1 MQEASCPPST
11 THSIPIAV
19 FVPEAAVAAST
30 SAKPS
35 TSMPPCRCAASLSR
49 TEDKR
54 YEGVVASAVMRAMF
68 PKDAA
73 RRAFLKSVGASTALA
88 AISQFFPLQD
98 RDRSVRARR
107 RAREEGPQ
115 GRLHS
120 DHLRDADHHG
130 APDGLLFQARPQ
142 RRSGQDRRLG
152 RDPRQDHQQGIRR
165 SPHAGADADRDHA
178 GRSAPTAIPFTVP
191 AIENINGQ
199 AHHARRSSTRTS
211 AIRRTGR
218 A

>member
-1 MQEASCPPST
+1 MQEASCLPST

-19 FVPEAAVAAST
+19 FVPVAVLAASIV
-30 SAKPS
+30 SEAEHEHAAW
-35 TSMPPCRCAASLSR
+35 RCAASLEPS
-49 TEDKR
+49 EDKR

-98 RDRSVRARR
+98 RDRSFRARR

-130 APDGLLFQARPQ
+130 RAARLLFQARPQ
-142 RRSGQDRRLG
+142 RRSGEDRRLG

-165 SPHAGADADRDHA
+165 RPHAGADADRDLAGA
-178 GRSAPTAIPFTVP
+178 GRQLRFPSRC
-191 AIENINGQ
+191 
-199 AHHARRSSTRTS
+199 RRSRTS
-211 AIRRTGR
+211 TGR
-218 A
+218 ASRLP